1 MSSYYIIFPGE
12 KKASE
17 RSYVEFEV
25 QELFENGTIQ
35 KDTLVWCAG
44 MEKWAPLT
52 EALPYLHASEIK
64 KEKEENQ
71 PQAPG
76 TPQIYAIPAE
86 THFLRR
92 AFLFNLIGTIIILPT
107 YLIVM
112 WMQSHI
118 SLPENAGFSELM
130 QSLNE
135 QLTALPEPLIQTF
148 GILTLLSLVAMFA
161 QPIWIY
167 RASKNLQN
175 VGCTGL
181 RYAPLLSAI
190 LVMLPI
196 VGDIFCAT
204 ITLTLMRC
212 TIHPTQWMNVKLPLI
227 TKAYFFMVIAGVV
240 STFFHFEPKDAETL
254 FYYHSFFFITKTLLW
269 LVNAW
274 LITKLHLLMIRKV
287 KDE

>member
-17 RSYVEFEV
+17 RSYIEFEV
-25 QELFENGTIQ
+25 KELFENGTIQ

-44 MEKWAPLT
+44 MEKWTPLA
-52 EALPYLHASEIK
+52 EALPHLQAPEIK
-64 KEKEENQ
+64 EVKATPQ
-71 PQAPG
+71 PQATG
-76 TPQIYAIPAE
+76 SPQVYTIPAE

-92 AFLFNLIGTIIILPT
+92 AFLFNLIGTIVILPT
-107 YLIVM
+107 YLIIM
-112 WMQSHI
+112 WIQSHI
-118 SLPENAGFSELM
+118 SLPENGGYNDLIQAF
-130 QSLNE
+130 NE
-135 QLTALPEPLIQTF
+135 QLTALPDPLFQ
-148 GILTLLSLVAMFA
+148 ILSILIVLSLPAMFA

-167 RASKNLQN
+167 RASKNLQK

-181 RYAPLLSAI
+181 RYGAVLSAV

-227 TKAYFFMVIAGVV
+227 TKAYFFMVIAGVIAPFCGV
-240 STFFHFEPKDAETL
+240 EPKEAETL

-274 LITKLHLLMIRKV
+274 LITKLHLLMIRKI